1 MMKQITLVMLVLMVF
16 SGCASTSGAK
26 SNPPKYNPKTGTYQ
40 KTYTTGELG
49 GHFVKDLLGIG
60 SD

>member
-1 MMKQITLVMLVLMVF
+1 MLVLMVF